1 VEIEESRMCP
11 PNKLEVDADRLWASI
26 ERSAEIG
33 RFRATGLRRLALSP
47 EDKHMRDVF
56 VGWARE
62 AGCTVDVDG
71 IGNIFARRPGTDPN
85 LPPVAIGSHLDT
97 QICGGRY
104 DGVLGVMCGLEA
116 IRTLNDRGIQTRR
129 AIEVIVWTN
138 EEGARFSPPLM
149 GSLAFAQRLPAGA
162 ALDSRDD
169 AGLRFG
175 DELARIGY
183 AGKAPIG
190 NRPLDCY
197 FELHIEQAPHLDGEG
212 CDIGIVIGG
221 YKTLALRIDIHGETS
236 HSGGTPMAERR
247 NALVG
252 AGYLIAGVND
262 IGLAYAAENGRTTTP
277 RIECFPNLPG
287 IVPEHVRLIVDFRH
301 PDPDGFA
308 HMHADI
314 KGAIAAAEAKARVV
328 IKVTE
333 GWSWGTSLFAPECI
347 ELLKV
352 TAVELGL
359 PYREMLSQAG
369 HDAYAVAELAPTVMI
384 FTPCHGG
391 ISHNTNEEIDRA
403 RTLPG
408 ANLLLNAA
416 LKRANR

>member
-1 VEIEESRMCP
+1 MSP
-11 PNKLEVDADRLWASI
+11 DNSLKVDADRLWATI
-26 ERSAEIG
+26 DRSAQIG
-33 RFRATGLRRLALSP
+33 RFRDTGLRRLAVSP
-47 EDKHMRDVF
+47 EDKQMRYLFLAWVQED
-56 VGWARE
+56 
-62 AGCTVDVDG
+62 GCAVEVDPV
-71 IGNIFARRPGTDPN
+71 GNIFARRPGSDPS

-104 DGVLGVMCGLEA
+104 DGVLGVMCGLEV
-116 IRTLNDRGIQTRR
+116 IRTLNDRSIQTRR

-149 GSLAFAQRLPAGA
+149 GSLAFAHRLPLAQ
-162 ALDSRDD
+162 ALDTKDD

-175 DELARIGY
+175 DELERIGY
-183 AGKAPIG
+183 AGKAPLG
-190 NRPLDCY
+190 NHPLDCY
-197 FELHIEQAPHLDGEG
+197 FALHI
-212 CDIGIVIGG
+212 DIC
-221 YKTLALRIDIHGETS
+221 GETS
-236 HSGGTPMAERR
+236 HSGGTPMADRR

-262 IGLAYAAENGRTTTP
+262 VGLAYAAERRRTTSP

-287 IVPEHVRLIVDFRH
+287 IIPEHVRLIVDFRH
-301 PDPDGFA
+301 PDTAGFDR
-308 HMHADI
+308 MHEDI
-314 KGAIAAAEAKARVV
+314 KHAIAAAEAKARVA
-328 IKVTE
+328 IEVTE

-347 ELLKV
+347 ELLKA

-369 HDAYAVAELAPTVMI
+369 HDAYAVAELAPSVMI
-384 FTPCHGG
+384 FTPCRNG
-391 ISHNTNEEIDRA
+391 ISHNTTEEIDRA